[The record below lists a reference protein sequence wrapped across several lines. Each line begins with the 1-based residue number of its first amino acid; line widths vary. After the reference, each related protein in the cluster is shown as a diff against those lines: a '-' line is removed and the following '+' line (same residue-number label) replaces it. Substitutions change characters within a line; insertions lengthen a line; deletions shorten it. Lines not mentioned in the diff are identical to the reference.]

1 MSANN
6 LPSTSDAD
14 DVKPP
19 LYHLTQISTAQF
31 EPAVRFEAWRS
42 AAHHTVDLLPFAADE
57 LTGAAQFVR
66 GVNGAFGTH
75 EASKHHTQFST
86 KARRAG
92 LGEYM
97 VISLM
102 ERGVVHLDDP
112 DGTQLLAAE
121 GSLAVYDTMRPMRY
135 RWSEGKDIFLL
146 LPRSTVIRT
155 LGGALR
161 DLSLPLETLPLEP
174 FLRSQMRLMDR
185 QVGLLARHEL
195 TAMLDATVDMA
206 MLLLASAAGRA
217 RAPDDDLLGG
227 LYASVLRYLEMNYS
241 RPDLDSTTIALE
253 VGCSRATLYRAFAA
267 HGMTVMDSLRE
278 LRLDRAREGI
288 ERSPHGSIGA
298 LAMACGFTDPSAFGK
313 QFKAR
318 FGMQPREWRV
328 ASLAHLRLKP

>member
-121 GSLAVYDTMRPMRY
+121 GSLAVYDTTRPMRY

-185 QVGLLARHEL
+185 QV
-195 TAMLDATVDMA
+195 
-206 MLLLASAAGRA
+206 
-217 RAPDDDLLGG
+217 
-227 LYASVLRYLEMNYS
+227 
-241 RPDLDSTTIALE
+241 
-253 VGCSRATLYRAFAA
+253 
-267 HGMTVMDSLRE
+267 
-278 LRLDRAREGI
+278 
-288 ERSPHGSIGA
+288 
-298 LAMACGFTDPSAFGK
+298 
-313 QFKAR
+313 
-318 FGMQPREWRV
+318 
-328 ASLAHLRLKP
+328 